1 MTQVLKPVHN
11 VLDSKAGTAL
21 GLNPAGFIG
30 GGPLGPGAIHMATSG
45 SRIAENL
52 NDPLDLARTGEE
64 MATPAPALPAQQST
78 PAAPR
83 IDSASVAA
91 EDAEQALRR
100 RRGRASTI
108 LAGSKQESNVTKAKQ
123 LLGD

>member
-1 MTQVLKPVHN
+1 MGGVLKPVHN

-64 MATPAPALPAQQST
+64 MATPAPALQPT

-83 IDSASVAA
+83 IDTATASA

-108 LAGSKQESNVTKAKQ
+108 LAGARGETNVTKAKQ